1 MKTYR
6 YYPKNCRNPL

>member
-6 YYPKNCRNPL
+6 QYRKNCRNPL